1 LPLSLNAE
9 RAPQLKASVRRSQND
24 MEIIPKVGIG
34 PLRFG
39 MSPDQVRALFPEQ
52 ETYEDWMG
60 GNLND
65 SILYRGLIIGFDL
78 CDTWGPLARSKFRE
92 IRLHRR
98 QDAILWGKNI
108 LDWCKADATDFLESG
123 GFASRLSNLGDLSIP
138 QSSLVLSFDVVD
150 RLEHL
155 EMWSEDSVET
165 D

>member
-1 LPLSLNAE
+1 VNS
-9 RAPQLKASVRRSQND
+9 SVRRLQVD

-39 MSPDQVRALFPEQ
+39 MTPNQVRALFWEQ

-65 SILYRGLIIGFDL
+65 SILYRGLIIEFDL

-92 IRLHRR
+92 VRLHRR
-98 QDAILWGKNI
+98 EDAILWGKKI
-108 LDWCKADATDFLESG
+108 LDWRKADGIDYLENN
-123 GFASRLSNLGDLSIP
+123 GFEYRLSNCGDLSVP
-138 QSSLVLSFDVVD
+138 QLSLVLSFDELD

-155 EMWSEDSVET
+155 EMWSEHFVET
-165 D
+165 V